1 MVRVQ
6 FYSFTRGYSAFPAE
20 EVPLKVVGTFIENN
34 LIVQVRVYSGL
45 SMLFHQ
51 CLMSV
56 FQYHSVPL

>member
-1 MVRVQ
+1 MQALFVGRTGA
-6 FYSFTRGYSAFPAE
+6 YPLLG
-20 EVPLKVVGTFIENN
+20 PLKVAGTFIENN